1 MVQMVYGEPGD
12 FVDSADRDCDWC
24 LDGMALRT
32 YLRGVILSIAGLTK
46 SNLRRNLCGVAT
58 RIS

>member
-46 SNLRRNLCGVAT
+46 SN
-58 RIS
+58 